1 MQMQEIL
8 NQIESGSGILN
19 HSPALTALILA
30 GKAQWDEAHATVQD
44 ETDRMS
50 AAVHAY
56 LHRREGD
63 IWNANHWYRQAGRK
77 PFSGSLED
85 EWLALVREHGVH
97 PAGPTALAPAGTP

>member
-1 MQMQEIL
+1 MQEIL

-30 GKAQWDEAHATVQD
+30 GKAQWDEAHAAVQD
-44 ETDRMS
+44 ESDRMS

-63 IWNANHWYRQAGRK
+63 IWNANYWYRQAGRK

>member
-30 GKAQWDEAHATVQD
+30 GKEKWYEAHATVQD
-44 ETDRMS
+44 KTDRMS

-63 IWNANHWYRQAGRK
+63 IWNANYWYRQAGRK
-77 PFSGSLED
+77 PFVGSLED
-85 EWLALVREHGVH
+85 EWRALVRELGISEAEADVRND
-97 PAGPTALAPAGTP
+97 